1 MCYGGS
7 SWTNNTGPVLNP
19 HDTTRSAGGSSGGSA
34 TLVSLKHLEMELK
47 LIPII
52 NQGIT

>member
-7 SWTNNTGPVLNP
+7 SWTNLTGPVLNP

-34 TLVSLKHLEMELK
+34 ALVSLKHLEIGLK
-47 LIPII
+47 LIRII
-52 NQGIT
+52 SIEE